1 VPQYWQY
8 LEYNTRKSQILYPNI
23 ANLCIVFCQLTH
35 INCHYLCRMNV
46 SLNIKKLR
54 EAKRLTQNDIA
65 ERLGVDGSNYAKQEK
80 RGNKLSIEQLEKIS
94 IALGADLQEL
104 IFGENNNSSKQVLQV
119 QAKLKELEKR
129 NEDLESDYN
138 RLKDMFDIVLPLT
151 KEAIEFLQ
159 LFKSLRNN
167 TDDNEGGT
175 DLTERQK
182 IALNEV
188 QKLLKER
195 QAEKGKFLGLF

>member
-1 VPQYWQY
+1 MDIG
-8 LEYNTRKSQILYPNI
+8 K
-23 ANLCIVFCQLTH
+23 
-35 INCHYLCRMNV
+35 
-46 SLNIKKLR
+46 NIKTIR
-54 EAKRLTQNDIA
+54 EAKRIKQIEVA
-65 ERLGVDGSNYAKQEK
+65 AILGVDNSYYARLEK
-80 RGNKLSIEQLEKIS
+80 RGNKLSIEQLEEIA
-94 IALGADLQEL
+94 IALGVDLQEL

-119 QAKLKELEKR
+119 QAKLKELEKK

-151 KEAIEFLQ
+151 KEAIDFLQ
-159 LFKSLRNN
+159 LFKSLKNN